1 MATERLSITLPK
13 DVVKRIRQ
21 EARKTG
27 RPVSGVIAAALV
39 EHEREVLRRRMIEGY
54 KAAAQEEETRRITED
69 FESIAAET
77 WPEE

>member
-1 MATERLSITLPK
+1 
-13 DVVKRIRQ
+13 
-21 EARKTG
+21 
-27 RPVSGVIAAALV
+27 
-39 EHEREVLRRRMIEGY
+39 MIEGY